1 MSQQPD
7 AAAAGTIAVG
17 GDLMVHRLGFG
28 AMRITGKGIIGDPPD
43 RAEAKRVLRRAVE
56 LGVDFIDT
64 ADSYGPRVSEELIA
78 EALHPYPDG
87 LVIATKGGL
96 LRPAADQWTP
106 DGRPEHLRAALEGSL
121 RALRL
126 ERIDLYQLHRPDPKV
141 PYEESI
147 GALRELREQGKI
159 RHIGVS
165 NVDRDEL
172 RRARQ
177 VTEIVSV
184 QNRYN
189 LFDRRFDDL
198 VDLCEK
204 EGLAFLPWA
213 PVGRGDVATDA
224 VAAIAR
230 RHSVSSYQLAIAWL
244 LARSPAMLPIPGTG
258 SVAHLQDNLA
268 AAHIRLTPAEVVE
281 VGKLQLTAV

>member
-1 MSQQPD
+1 MSQQLD
-7 AAAAGTIAVG
+7 AAAAGTIVV
-17 GDLMVHRLGFG
+17 GDLTVHRLGFG

-78 EALHPYPDG
+78 EALYPYPGG

-147 GALRELREQGKI
+147 GALRDLREQGKI

-189 LFDRRFDDL
+189 LFDRHSDDL
-198 VDLCEK
+198 IDLCEK
-204 EGLAFLPWA
+204 EGLVFLPWA

-230 RHSVSSYQLAIAWL
+230 RHAVSSYQLAIAWL

-268 AAHIRLTPAEVVE
+268 AAHVRLTPAEVVE
-281 VGKLQLTAV
+281 VGKLQLKVA

>member
-1 MSQQPD
+1 MSRQPD

-78 EALHPYPDG
+78 EALYPYPDG

-147 GALRELREQGKI
+147 GALRDLREQGKI

-189 LFDRRFDDL
+189 LFDRHSDDL
-198 VDLCEK
+198 IDLCEK
-204 EGLAFLPWA
+204 EGLVFLPWA

-230 RHSVSSYQLAIAWL
+230 RHAVSSYQLAIAWL

-268 AAHIRLTPAEVVE
+268 AAHVRLTPAEVVE
-281 VGKLQLTAV
+281 VGKLQLKVA